1 MLEFIEKVKAL
12 KETGPKADAI
22 WSDFSQ
28 KWFTLMHSTRPFI
41 FRDYQEIADHVSLI
55 SHYILL
61 VQLLFLKT
69 ESLSQFS

>member
-41 FRDYQEIADHVSLI
+41 FRDYQEIADHVSQI
-55 SHYILL
+55 SHPFYWFN
-61 VQLLFLKT
+61 QPLFLKT
-69 ESLSQFS
+69 ESLS